1 MNEKAI
7 EIGLHKSPPN
17 PSEGFFLASMEQNI
31 ETPMTQKHLM
41 NESQMDEALL
51 KMARQIVKQNKNMDD
66 VVLIGIR
73 SRGVPL
79 AHWLARKIEQVTK
92 RPIPVGSLDINLY
105 RDDLSEVDSQPV
117 VRKTELPFA
126 VGGKGV
132 ILVDDVLYTGRTIRS
147 ALDALVDFGR
157 PKFVQL
163 AVMVD
168 RGWREL
174 PIQGDYVAK
183 KVKTTANENVKVLLS
198 EMDGSNQVYV
208 KNNSKGS

>member
-1 MNEKAI
+1 MTEKITEI
-7 EIGLHKSPPN
+7 EPGKSPPSS
-17 PSEGFFLASMEQNI
+17 SEGFFLSSMEKH
-31 ETPMTQKHLM
+31 EDFVVTKHLM
-41 NESQMDEALL
+41 SEAQMDEAML
-51 KMARQIVKQNKNMDD
+51 KMARQIIKRNRGMDD

-79 AHWLARKIEQVTK
+79 AQWLAEKVGK
-92 RPIPVGSLDINLY
+92 LLKHPVDVGSLDINLY
-105 RDDLSEVDSQPV
+105 RDDLSEVDEQPV
-117 VRKTELPFA
+117 VRKTDLPFSIS
-126 VGGKGV
+126 GKGI

-174 PIQGDYVAK
+174 PVQADYVAK
-183 KVKTTANENVKVLLS
+183 KIKTSATENVKVMVQ
-198 EMDGSNQVYV
+198 EFDGTNQIVI
-208 KNNSKGS
+208 KDRK

>member
-1 MNEKAI
+1 MSEKAI

-17 PSEGFFLASMEQNI
+17 LSEGFFLASMEQNI
-31 ETPMTQKHLM
+31 ETHMTQKHLM

-51 KMARQIVKQNKNMDD
+51 KMARAIVKQNKNMDD

-79 AHWLARKIEQVTK
+79 AHWLARKIEQVIK

-117 VRKTELPFA
+117 VRKTELPFS

-183 KVKTTANENVKVLLS
+183 KVKTTANENVKVMLA

-208 KNNSKGS
+208 KNTAKNS

>member
-7 EIGLHKSPPN
+7 EIGLHNGPPN